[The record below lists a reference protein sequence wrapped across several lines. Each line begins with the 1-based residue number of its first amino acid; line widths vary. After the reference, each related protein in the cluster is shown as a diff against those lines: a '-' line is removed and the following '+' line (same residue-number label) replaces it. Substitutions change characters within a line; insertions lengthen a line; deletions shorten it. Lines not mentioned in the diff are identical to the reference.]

1 MPGLIY
7 VVGPSGAGKDS
18 VLEWL
23 RQRIPASQGV
33 HFAQR
38 CINRPVQAVSQPHES
53 GTTHGSQGAHEARE
67 AHEAVDTAGFL
78 ALLQQQA
85 FAMHWTANCHHY
97 GIRHAQL
104 QGPPGTRWV
113 LVNGSRGHLPQA
125 LHFHPDLHVLH
136 ITAPAHILAQR
147 LQARGRESAAQIEAR
162 LQRAQAFTPSGAL
175 HHFEVSNDATLE
187 DTGQRL
193 LAALLTLP
201 HWQV

>member
-1 MPGLIY
+1 MPHLIY

-18 VLEWL
+18 VLAWL

-38 CINRPVQAVSQPHES
+38 CIDRPVQAGSQPPSHES
-53 GTTHGSQGAHEARE
+53 VTAPGFHGSRE
-67 AHEAVDTAGFL
+67 AHEAVDTVGFL

-85 FAMHWTANCHHY
+85 FAMHWTANGHHY

-125 LHFHPDLHVLH
+125 LHTHPALHVLH
-136 ITAPAHILAQR
+136 ITASAHILAQR
-147 LQARGRESAAQIEAR
+147 LHARGRESAAQIEAR

-175 HHFEVSNDATLE
+175 HHLEVRNDGTLE
-187 DTGQRL
+187 DTGERL

-201 HWQV
+201 QWQV